1 MYLGAPIKPKT
12 NSTNENG
19 EEIKPKKIN
28 EYKLPKDIG
37 PGLLKFCLTH
47 SDSPNLKETVLP
59 EDRDPKDYDWLR
71 QAFDNLEDDAKKMKK
86 LLEIFDETKPENQSL
101 SVEERENKYITS
113 LETLQFYIE
122 DIDNAGDFIKIGGI
136 PVLIKLLTPLSGSG
150 SSSGGDKVRA
160 DAATC
165 LSTIT
170 QSEET
175 IQAYLHSLGVLDLAV
190 KQLQKE
196 INPLVREKFLSL
208 ISSLL
213 SYEIRKCTFDK
224 SILNTIVELS
234 TTFLSP
240 TVELT
245 VQLNN
250 DDSSTHTVSIDNG
263 VSGISKA
270 CFLLNKIFIASPDT
284 KEFAI
289 KCGTLDGLIGLIK
302 AFNKIQ
308 QQSTTTTTTATTALL
323 DTQIV
328 MVEKAEITLLQLID
342 KNNSAIEQCKQQQL
356 SLEIEKRLTFITKNL
371 NPKDYEDEIQTLNNI
386 KSLLK

>member
-1 MYLGAPIKPKT
+1 MYLGAPIKPK
-12 NSTNENG
+12 NSSNNENA
-19 EEIKPKKIN
+19 EENKPKKIN

-59 EDRDPKDYDWLR
+59 EGRDPKDYDWLK

-86 LLEIFDETKPENQSL
+86 LLEVFDESKEENQQL
-101 SVEERENKYITS
+101 SKQDRESKYITS

-136 PVLIKLLTPLSGSG
+136 PVLIKLLGQG
-150 SSSGGDKVRA
+150 AEQNGDKVRA

-175 IQAYLHSLGVLDLAV
+175 IQAYLHSLGVLELAV

-213 SYEIRKCTFDK
+213 SYEIRIKNNNCTFDK
-224 SILNTIVELS
+224 SILNTIVELA

-245 VQLNN
+245 VQL
-250 DDSSTHTVSIDNG
+250 DDGSSTHTVSIDNG

-270 CFLLNKIFIASPDT
+270 CFLLNKIFIASPDI

-308 QQSTTTTTTATTALL
+308 QQSSSLL

-328 MVEKAEITLLQLID
+328 MVEKAEIALLQLID
-342 KNNSAIEQCKQQQL
+342 KNNSALEQCKQQQL
-356 SLEIEKRLTFITKNL
+356 SSEIEKRLTYITKNL

>member
-136 PVLIKLLTPLSGSG
+136 PVLIKLLTPLSG

-308 QQSTTTTTTATTALL
+308 QQSTTTATTALL

>member
-1 MYLGAPIKPKT
+1 MYLGAPIKAKT

-150 SSSGGDKVRA
+150 SGGDKVRA

-250 DDSSTHTVSIDNG
+250 DDSSTHTISIDNG

-308 QQSTTTTTTATTALL
+308 QQSTTTTTTALL

-356 SLEIEKRLTFITKNL
+356 SLEIEKRLTFTTKNL

>member
-1 MYLGAPIKPKT
+1 MYLGAPIKPKDS
-12 NSTNENG
+12 STNENVQ
-19 EEIKPKKIN
+19 ENKPKKIN

-59 EDRDPKDYDWLR
+59 EGRDPKDYDWLR

-86 LLEIFDETKPENQSL
+86 LLEVFDDSKEENQSL
-101 SVEERENKYITS
+101 SKEEREKKYITS

-136 PVLIKLLTPLSGSG
+136 TVLIKLLSDSREN
-150 SSSGGDKVRA
+150 GDKVRA

-175 IQAYLHSLGVLDLAV
+175 IQAYLHSLGVLELAV

-196 INPLVREKFLSL
+196 ISPLVREKFLSL

-213 SYEIRKCTFDK
+213 SYEIKNSNFDK
-224 SILNTIVELS
+224 SILNTIVELT

-245 VQLNN
+245 VQL
-250 DDSSTHTVSIDNG
+250 DDGSSTQTVSVDNG

-270 CFLLNKIFIASPDT
+270 CFLLNKIFIATPDI

-308 QQSTTTTTTATTALL
+308 QQSTSNASSLL

-328 MVEKAEITLLQLID
+328 MVEKAEITLLQLIH
-342 KNNSAIEQCKQQQL
+342 KNQTALEQCKQQHL
-356 SLEIEKRLTFITKNL
+356 SPEIEKRLTFISKNS
-371 NPKDYEDEIQTLNNI
+371 NDYVDEIQTLKNI

>member
-1 MYLGAPIKPKT
+1 MYLGAPIKAKID
-12 NSTNENG
+12 SITNENG
-19 EEIKPKKIN
+19 EEIKAKKIN

-59 EDRDPKDYDWLR
+59 ENRDPKDYDWLR

-136 PVLIKLLTPLSGSG
+136 PVLIKLLTPLSGS
-150 SSSGGDKVRA
+150 SSNSGDKVRA

-213 SYEIRKCTFDK
+213 SYEIRKSTFDK

-308 QQSTTTTTTATTALL
+308 QQSTTTLL